1 MDEWFYSRCMKKT
14 SIDSNRYFI
23 IDQGRFIMVILYDD
37 DLILIRS
44 DESLITWFKNELIR
58 EFEMTD
64 LGELNYFLGL
74 EVRHHY
80 KNLVLSQV
88 KYSLKILD
96 NFKMKNYKSISS
108 PMDSLSKLRVDDI
121 CKEVDSNLF
130 I

>member
-1 MDEWFYSRCMKKT
+1 MKKT